1 MPGDQIKCVVWDLDD
16 TLWNGVLLENDALTL
31 RPGVRELIED
41 LDRRGVLLSVASKNE
56 PRRALAKL
64 AEFGLQEYFLYPE
77 ISWKPKSEMLREIAR
92 RLGIGLDSLLF
103 VDDSA
108 FERAEVADA
117 VPQVRRLDAADL
129 DQLPGHPALPESVS
143 AEARRRRQLYREAQS
158 RQSYEESYAGPRVA
172 FLRSL
177 EMKLQLAPATS
188 EDLLRAAE
196 LTQRTH
202 QLNTTGLTF
211 SVEELSALLT
221 DPSQSLLVARLTDR
235 FGDLGTIGLVLL
247 GRQPGESRIRLFL
260 MSCRVMGRNVGGA
273 ILTYLARSAD
283 ARGEHLTADFL
294 PTEVNRPMYLV
305 YRLAGFQETTEGA
318 GPVRRLRLAP
328 DTGRN
333 YPDYLQLDLGRLA

>member
-221 DPSQSLLVARLTDR
+221 DPRSRCWS
-235 FGDLGTIGLVLL
+235 
-247 GRQPGESRIRLFL
+247 PG
-260 MSCRVMGRNVGGA
+260 
-273 ILTYLARSAD
+273 
-283 ARGEHLTADFL
+283 
-294 PTEVNRPMYLV
+294 
-305 YRLAGFQETTEGA
+305 
-318 GPVRRLRLAP
+318 
-328 DTGRN
+328 
-333 YPDYLQLDLGRLA
+333 